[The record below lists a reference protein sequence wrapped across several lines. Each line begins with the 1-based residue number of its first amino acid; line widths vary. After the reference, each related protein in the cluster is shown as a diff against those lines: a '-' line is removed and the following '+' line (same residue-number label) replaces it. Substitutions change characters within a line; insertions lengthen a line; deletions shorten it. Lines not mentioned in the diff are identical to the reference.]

1 MARSEVREQ
10 PTISAAPSQGLG
22 KQKAS
27 FDSVQESTMHG
38 ASLR

>member
-1 MARSEVREQ
+1 MARSE
-10 PTISAAPSQGLG
+10 APSQGLG

-27 FDSVQESTMHG
+27 FDSVQESTKHG